1 MKRIYLD
8 HAASTPMHREVVEAM
23 LPYMTDYYGNPS
35 SIHGFGREALAA
47 VMDARDRIG
56 AALGVAGKQI
66 VFTSGGTES
75 DNLAILGLAAERGN
89 QGHVITSQT
98 EHHAVLHACQRLE
111 KLGVR
116 VTYLPVDETGR
127 IDPQAVKAALAPDT
141 FLISIMYANNETGTF
156 QPIVEIGKIA
166 SDAGVSFHV
175 DAVQAFGS
183 LELRPRLA
191 GIDLLSLSA
200 HKLGGPKGIGALY
213 MSERVKLTPL
223 LYGGSQERSRR
234 AGTENVPAVVGFAKA
249 VALAEERRE
258 AHTGHVTALRNQLLA
273 GLRRELPG
281 DIELSLNGST
291 KHNLPHILNISFGQV
306 PADIMLMNLDLAGIA
321 AASGSAC
328 TSGSLLPSHVLEA
341 MGLAASRIRSA
352 IRISLGPTNTEDEIE
367 HTVRTIAS
375 IMQTG
380 RR

>member
-8 HAASTPMHREVVEAM
+8 HAASTPMDQSVVEAM

-56 AALGVAGKQI
+56 AVLGVPGKAI

-89 QGHVITSQT
+89 KGHVITSQI

-127 IDPQAVKAALAPDT
+127 VDPQAVKAALAPDT
-141 FLISIMYANNETGTF
+141 FLISIMYANNETGTL
-156 QPIVEIGKIA
+156 QPIAEIGKIA
-166 SDAGVSFHV
+166 REAEVFFHV

-183 LELRPRLA
+183 LELRPKLT

-213 MSERVKLTPL
+213 LSDRVKLTPL
-223 LYGGSQERSRR
+223 LYGGSQERNRR
-234 AGTENVPAVVGFAKA
+234 AGTENVSAVVGFAKA

-258 AHTGHVTALRNQLLA
+258 ARAVHVSELRHLLLTE
-273 GLRRELPG
+273 LRGGLPG
-281 DIELSLNGST
+281 DIALSLNGSAE
-291 KHNLPHILNISFGQV
+291 HNLPHILNISFGQV

-341 MGLAASRIRSA
+341 MGLPDSRIRSA
-352 IRISLGPTNTEDEIE
+352 IRISLSHTNTAAEME
-367 HTVRTIAS
+367 HTASTIAT
-375 IMQTG
+375 IIQAN